1 MTAPSLKSVL
11 EDSPLLATLYP
22 GKAEFAVRGATIG
35 HNYLLLLSARWVVHD
50 TAITQSSSTVSEPA
64 QRIHDDRNRVF
75 GADITDDA
83 AHMIGSSF
91 HPFAGPLVLNLTQPH
106 FVERRRYGL
115 VGIHFVAQRRRPVVE
130 LLGALRHDVDEGEFR
145 VDVLQEAIEIAEN

>member
-1 MTAPSLKSVL
+1 
-11 EDSPLLATLYP
+11 
-22 GKAEFAVRGATIG
+22 
-35 HNYLLLLSARWVVHD
+35 
-50 TAITQSSSTVSEPA
+50 VSEPA

>member
-1 MTAPSLKSVL
+1 MAATKSPKPRAPRRNW
-11 EDSPLLATLYP
+11 P
-22 GKAEFAVRGATIG
+22 
-35 HNYLLLLSARWVVHD
+35 
-50 TAITQSSSTVSEPA
+50 PA

-83 AHMIGSSF
+83 AHMIGSLF

-106 FVERRRYGL
+106 FVERRRHGL
-115 VGIHFVAQRRRPVVE
+115 VGIHIVAQRRRPVVE